1 MFVPRSGDHFPA
13 FLSLLIVGLGL
24 VPPCIWWI
32 VHAVRGLLKNVKLAL
47 QAQFEVE
54 GHVLLRPGRVAVRG
68 HVVLPKDKKFAMRVE
83 IDLEGREWRVKNGYM
98 HEWRESAR
106 RVTAHPFQIKLD
118 SGKLVD
124 VIPSD
129 KTQLVDKLD
138 QLTVNSRTS
147 RMKTAELSP
156 GERVYLVGEMRKE
169 ADLSGEFVDFREPPA
184 PKWALHAE
192 LLSAEPLQDKFRA
205 RRGFYARWLI
215 GALAVTALVHGVILA
230 GYYQRM
236 HRGVVVPA
244 VVTGKR
250 SYSTGSGKSRTTH
263 RKVDLRWEGGT
274 GSEEAGIGTFDRLQ
288 SADVIPILIVP
299 GHDDLTQLGNRPTV
313 NWGLVMLA
321 GLVLYGSSAIFG
333 DRRTKTRPWYWQKKI
348 EIGGSGQL
356 PAV

>member
-32 VHAVRGLLKNVKLAL
+32 VHAVRGLLKNARLAL

-54 GHVLLRPGRVAVRG
+54 GHVLLRAGRVAVRG
-68 HVVLPKDKKFAMRVE
+68 HVVVPKDKKFAMRVE
-83 IDLEGREWRVKNGYM
+83 IDLAGREWRIKNGQQ
-98 HEWRESAR
+98 HEWTESAR

-124 VIPSD
+124 VVPND

-138 QLTVNSRTS
+138 QLVVVSRTA
-147 RMKTAELSP
+147 RTKTAELSP
-156 GERVYLVGEMRKE
+156 GERVCLVGEMRKE
-169 ADLSGEFVDFREPPA
+169 VDLSGEFVDFREPPA
-184 PKWALHAE
+184 PKWSLHAE

-205 RRGFYARWLI
+205 RRGFYTRWLI
-215 GALAVTALVHGVILA
+215 GGLALMGLVHGVILA

-236 HRGVVVPA
+236 HRGVVTPA

-250 SYSTGSGKSRTTH
+250 LYTTGSGKSRTTH
-263 RKVDLRWEGGT
+263 RKIDLRWDGGT
-274 GSEEAGIGTFDRLQ
+274 CSEEAGIGTFDRVQ
-288 SADVIPILIVP
+288 TADVIPILIVP

-313 NWGLVMLA
+313 NWGLVALA
-321 GLVLYGSSAIFG
+321 VLLLYGGGAIFA
-333 DRRTKTRPWYWQKKI
+333 DQRQKTRPWYWQKKI
-348 EIGGSGQL
+348 VIAGSGPL
-356 PAV
+356 PPV